1 MPASRGIVVSYP
13 AAGQSHYE
21 TKGVTHDNGLNF
33 EGRIT
38 VKDEGSK
45 EFSDAAAR
53 MENAPRRCA
62 MRGASVKPI
71 NVVA

>member
-1 MPASRGIVVSYP
+1 MP
-13 AAGQSHYE
+13 
-21 TKGVTHDNGLNF
+21 DNGLNF